1 MALVHFS
8 QTTNSQLSTPTELLV
23 LNTVFRSS
31 LELTLESFLW
41 VWFFY
46 FRNDENVSLW
56 FSPWTSLNSTQ
67 SYFSYNSACQGRS
80 LCMRL
85 ETLYCISKLC
95 IRWYFNSCLTT
106 EFTCFSAP
114 WIYNVTGKIFIPNQF
129 NFSILALKSRNH

>member
-46 FRNDENVSLW
+46 FRNDENV
-56 FSPWTSLNSTQ
+56 
-67 SYFSYNSACQGRS
+67 
-80 LCMRL
+80 
-85 ETLYCISKLC
+85 
-95 IRWYFNSCLTT
+95 
-106 EFTCFSAP
+106 
-114 WIYNVTGKIFIPNQF
+114 
-129 NFSILALKSRNH
+129 